1 MREYKIT
8 KDSDYFFKV
17 EVTDEYGYS
26 TTVYEKNVLD
36 ASKFIYNYLK
46 NAEQRKQANDLMHKA
61 ILNCIELDKKGGL
74 LTGNRDNLD

>member
-17 EVTDEYGYS
+17 EVTDEYGCS

-36 ASKFIYNYLK
+36 ASKFIYNYWK